1 MDLSSR
7 ETQNESAVGDERS
20 DEQLLVRYRDA
31 SDVCAF
37 EELVHRYE
45 RPIYRYLARYLGNA
59 ALAEEVFQATFQ
71 RVHEKCGMFSEG
83 RRVRPWLYSIA
94 THQAIDALRR
104 ESRHQSV
111 SLNETHGL
119 DGHDPTPLIALLESH
134 VPTPLQQIEQHERA
148 AWARRAVDRLPLE
161 LRAVIL
167 LIYFHGFKY
176 QAAAE
181 ALEIPLGTVKSRVHK
196 ALLLLNESWWKDHRA
211 AEDEVDAR

>member
-1 MDLSSR
+1 MDMPSR
-7 ETQNESAVGDERS
+7 ETQIESAGGDERS

-31 SDVCAF
+31 SDVGAF

-45 RPIYRYLARYLGNA
+45 SPIYRYLARYLRNA

-119 DGHDPTPLIALLESH
+119 DSHDPTTLIALLESH
-134 VPTPLQQIEQHERA
+134 VPTPLQQIEQRERA
-148 AWARRAVDRLPLE
+148 AWARRAVDRLPHE

-167 LIYFHGFKY
+167 LIYFQGFKY
-176 QAAAE
+176 QEAAE

-196 ALLLLNESWWKDHRA
+196 ALLLLNESWWKDHSRSGG
-211 AEDEVDAR
+211 